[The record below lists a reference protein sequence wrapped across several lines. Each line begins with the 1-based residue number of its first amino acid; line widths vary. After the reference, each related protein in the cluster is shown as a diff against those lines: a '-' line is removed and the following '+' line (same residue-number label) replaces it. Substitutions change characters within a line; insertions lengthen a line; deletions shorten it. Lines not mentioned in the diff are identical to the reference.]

1 MQIDCKT
8 ISEPGPQVES
18 AEMVLATQ
26 GAQVAGVPSTVL
38 PPIAPSQPQAEETGG
53 YGVASIGDDGLPST
67 QKVLNFIALKLFQT
81 IDPSKPE
88 DFNGFLQ
95 YMEKVRKVLILDV
108 QSGSLIL
115 TVECRSLET
124 LEGLWEDYCNGL
136 LNEMAEKYLVTEDVL
151 TVFGLTGVKL
161 TTTILEDDY
170 RACREYIKQSQG
182 KCDLFSI
189 SILFVDYTDLNLS
202 GNNKTNLK
210 SRHRENMETFFLFT
224 PYTDSYFTLKLGP
237 LYYNQWPQLVTVR
250 GILYIYFTYVNVFFN
265 NFNFKLSFGANVE
278 ILTYRTFALRR
289 RRYDI

>member
-8 ISEPGPQVES
+8 IPEPGPQVETT
-18 AEMVLATQ
+18 EMVLATQ
-26 GAQVAGVPSTVL
+26 GAQVAGVPSTAL

-53 YGVASIGDDGLPST
+53 CGVASIGDDGLPST

-81 IDPSKPE
+81 VDPSKPE

-115 TVECRSLET
+115 TVECRSLDT
-124 LEGLWEDYCNGL
+124 LEGLWEDYCTGL

-170 RACREYIKQSQG
+170 RACRKYITQSQG
-182 KCDLFSI
+182 KCDLFSM
-189 SILFVDYTDLNLS
+189 SILFVDYTDFNLS
-202 GNNKTNLK
+202 GNNKTTNYADLK
-210 SRHRENMETFFLFT
+210 PRHRENMETFFLFT

-237 LYYNQWPQLVTVR
+237 LYYNQRPQLVTVR
-250 GILYIYFTYVNVFFN
+250 EAFYTFILHM
-265 NFNFKLSFGANVE
+265 
-278 ILTYRTFALRR
+278 
-289 RRYDI
+289 